1 LDRLPW
7 SRWHWLI
14 VIGLGTVWI
23 LGDTV
28 LAFSLGAA
36 LMLAAGLV
44 AAFLGVNAER
54 RKLEDVATPL
64 SAESAAR
71 EPSLAQR

>member
-1 LDRLPW
+1 MTPRLPA
-7 SRWHWLI
+7 RMRR
-14 VIGLGTVWI
+14 T
-23 LGDTV
+23 
-28 LAFSLGAA
+28 AAAA